1 MAAVCERIS
10 KGQLVKTAAKAEGV
24 TPTLVRQWALA
35 DEFATVYARARES
48 QAHAMAEDALT
59 VADKADAENAQA
71 IRIRVD
77 ARKWLA
83 SKIAP
88 RHYGDKMDVTSDNK
102 PLAAPQTIII
112 GGQTVTF

>member
-24 TPTLVRQWALA
+24 TPTLVRQWGATE
-35 DEFATVYARARES
+35 EFATMYARARES
-48 QAHAMAEDALT
+48 QAHAMAEDAIT
-59 VADKADAENAQA
+59 VADKANALNAQA
-71 IRIRVD
+71 VRIKVD

-88 RHYGDKMDVTSDNK
+88 RHYGDRMDVTSDNK